1 MMGRAPN
8 PSNATERGNQSFGA
22 KRESAGRP
30 PLPSPSANPV
40 GVDLNRRHSMTHAN
54 STELQ
59 EAARRALA
67 LGYAAIDSPTAKRVR
82 EAKRLVVRV
91 LDAIDKNLCGGEIR
105 ELVLALKAMSAELT
119 GLEPQPI

>member
-1 MMGRAPN
+1 
-8 PSNATERGNQSFGA
+8 
-22 KRESAGRP
+22 
-30 PLPSPSANPV
+30 
-40 GVDLNRRHSMTHAN
+40 MTHAD
-54 STELQ
+54 SSELQ

-82 EAKRLVVRV
+82 EAKRLVFGV
-91 LDAIDKNLCGGEIR
+91 LAAIDKNLCGGEIR